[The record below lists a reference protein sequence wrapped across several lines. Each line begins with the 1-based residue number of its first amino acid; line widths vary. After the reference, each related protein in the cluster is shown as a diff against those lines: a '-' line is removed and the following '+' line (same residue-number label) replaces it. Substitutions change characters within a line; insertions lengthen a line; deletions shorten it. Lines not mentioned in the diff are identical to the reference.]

1 MQEKQFIYAVA
12 RIRSHE
18 MRLLDNQF
26 IEQLMSADS
35 VQECLQLLTNK
46 GWGRDGRKSPG
57 QILDDEHKKAWDL
70 IEELVDDNMSAFDV
84 FLLPNDY
91 HNLKAAIKLVVSDS
105 SATWGA
111 PGYFIEHSTIDP
123 ETILEAVKTKD
134 YSLLPEHMRAAAK
147 EAYETVV
154 ETGDGQLCDVIIDK
168 AAMETLYAVSKKQSN
183 EVLSWYAEIKL
194 VASNIKIAVRGQKT
208 GKDLQWIQKAMVP
221 CDSLDI
227 KALAKAATF
236 SFEKITE
243 NLRKTDY
250 AKGVDELERSLANF
264 EIWCENWLIR
274 KIQPQKHNQFTIGP
288 LAAFLIARE
297 NEIKTIRMILQG
309 KLNQLPEE
317 AIRERLRIMYV

>member
-227 KALAKAATF
+227 KALAKTATF

-250 AKGVDELERSLANF
+250 AKGVD
-264 EIWCENWLIR
+264 
-274 KIQPQKHNQFTIGP
+274 
-288 LAAFLIARE
+288 
-297 NEIKTIRMILQG
+297 
-309 KLNQLPEE
+309 
-317 AIRERLRIMYV
+317 